1 MCGTVT
7 IIMRSSEVILHKSPC
22 MSEPYNNLFFTTSCF
37 HSAEMEVMLCLM
49 ALSSGLDLLG
59 LFFSNGWQDCGSRF
73 PDAHSSTD
81 AVRNPFCYRGCNL
94 NLHYTIFLRS
104 EAVRFT
110 LNHLRLTK
118 GGIFE
123 RIVSIALISVTTR
136 AASIVLIDGADGKC
150 SLEVL
155 SCLLD

>member
-1 MCGTVT
+1 
-7 IIMRSSEVILHKSPC
+7 
-22 MSEPYNNLFFTTSCF
+22 MSEPTNNLFFTTSSF
-37 HSAEMEVMLCLM
+37 LSAEMEVMLFLM

-59 LFFSNGWQDCGSRF
+59 LSFSNGWQDAR
-73 PDAHSSTD
+73 SSTD
-81 AVRNPFCYRGCNL
+81 AVRNPFCYRSCNP
-94 NLHYTIFLRS
+94 NLRYTIFLRS
-104 EAVRFT
+104 EAIRFT
-110 LNHLRLTK
+110 FNHLRLTK

-123 RIVSIALISVTTR
+123 RIVSVALFSMTTR

>member
-1 MCGTVT
+1 
-7 IIMRSSEVILHKSPC
+7 
-22 MSEPYNNLFFTTSCF
+22 MSEPTNNLFFTTSSF
-37 HSAEMEVMLCLM
+37 LSAEMEVMLFLM

-59 LFFSNGWQDCGSRF
+59 LSFSNGWQDAR
-73 PDAHSSTD
+73 SSTD
-81 AVRNPFCYRGCNL
+81 AIRNPNL
-94 NLHYTIFLRS
+94 RYTIFLRS
-104 EAVRFT
+104 EAIRFT
-110 LNHLRLTK
+110 FNHLRLTK

-123 RIVSIALISVTTR
+123 RIVSVALFSMTTR